1 MKKRVFAVVVA
12 LALVVGLIGG
22 AVASDSLAFTYTVEP
37 DAAVTVTLDGEEMEL
52 KNALGE
58 TVVPILVDGTTYLPI
73 RAISEALGL
82 DVDWEQ
88 GDHKVILET
97 EEYNEECVTPVFA
110 ETNGG
115 WLMGYKEDSTYI
127 FKGVQYGVAERFKP
141 AEPATW
147 PGVKSALI
155 YAETAPNTSNTVSVS
170 AFVDAMGPDM
180 VQNENCLYL
189 NVWTQSMDT
198 TAKKP
203 VVFFIHGGGYSGGAS
218 NELSVYDGKALSEFG
233 DVVYVNVNHRL
244 NYLGYTDLSAYGEEY
259 AESGNLGQSDLVLAL
274 QWVHDNIANFGG
286 DPNNVTIVGQSGGG
300 GKVNALLGTP
310 SAKNLFQKAI
320 QLSGGAGGSNGV
332 SLEKAQ
338 AAGQALVEKCKTTY
352 GLTTDEEALEK
363 LETIP
368 YYALAD
374 LAKGTGVGSGPV
386 YGTEFWPE
394 QTYDPATGEF
404 CELAKDKPLIVSTT
418 FAELGGADGLLVIP
432 MAINGAG
439 QYTFDPSNPEAFLAN
454 VYKPNMTEE
463 KMIELVTAKYG
474 ENADQVL
481 KLFAE
486 AYPDR
491 DPVDVLSINNRTK
504 SVKYVA
510 DKAAQ
515 GGAPVYNC
523 VFSYEYPAMGG
534 IMNYHT
540 GGDMTLWLRNVDNV
554 GITTKGDKAGAWAV
568 SEVASTA
575 LINFAYTGD
584 PGSDLLDW
592 TPYTTD
598 NGATAQF
605 DNNCR
610 VANNPDQELL
620 AFMDSIGAFAGGWPF

>member
-1 MKKRVFAVVVA
+1 MKKRVFAVVAA
-12 LALVVGLIGG
+12 LALLVGLLGG
-22 AVASDSLAFTYTVEP
+22 AVASDSLAFTYSVEP
-37 DAAVTVTLDGEEMEL
+37 DRAVTVTLDGEKLEL

-58 TVVPILVDGTTYLPI
+58 AVVPVLVDGTTYLPI
-73 RAISEALGL
+73 RAVSEALGL
-82 DVDWEQ
+82 NVDWEQ
-88 GDHKVILET
+88 GDREVILET
-97 EEYNEECVTPVFA
+97 EEYTETCVTPVFA
-110 ETNGG
+110 ETTGG
-115 WLMGYKEDSTYI
+115 WLMGYLEDSTYI
-127 FKGVQYGVAERFKP
+127 FKGIQYGTAERFKT
-141 AEPATW
+141 AEPVSW
-147 PGVKSALI
+147 RGVKSALV
-155 YAETAPNTSNTVSVS
+155 YAESAPNTNSTVSVS
-170 AFVDAMGPDM
+170 SFVDAMGPDM

-189 NVWTQSMDT
+189 NVWTQSVDN
-198 TAKKP
+198 TAGKP
-203 VVFFIHGGGYSGGAS
+203 VVFFIHGGGYSSGAS
-218 NELSVYDGKALSEFG
+218 NELNVYDGKALSEFG

-259 AESGNLGQSDLVLAL
+259 AGSGNLGQSDLVLAL

-310 SAKNLFQKAI
+310 SAKDLFQKAI
-320 QLSGGAGGSNGV
+320 QLSGGAGSTGV
-332 SLEKAQ
+332 SLETAQ

-352 GLTTDEEALEK
+352 GLATDAEALEK

-368 YYALAD
+368 YYALAE
-374 LAKGTGVGSGPV
+374 LAAGTGVGAGPV

-394 QTYDPATGEF
+394 QTYNSATGEF
-404 CELAKDKPLIVSTT
+404 CEIAKDKPLIVSST
-418 FAELGGADGLLVIP
+418 FAEASGADSLLVIP
-432 MAINGAG
+432 LAINGAG
-439 QYTFDPSNPEAFLAN
+439 QYTFDPSDPEAFLAN

-463 KMIELVTAKYG
+463 KMVELVTAKYG

-491 DPVDVLSINNRTK
+491 DPVDVLSIVNRTNT
-504 SVKYVA
+504 VKYVA

-540 GGDMTLWLRNVDNV
+540 GGDMTLWFRNVNHV
-554 GITTKGDKAGAWAV
+554 GITTTGDKAGAWAV
-568 SEVASTA
+568 SDVASTA
-575 LINFAYTGD
+575 LINFAYSGD
-584 PGSDLLDW
+584 PSSDLLDW
-592 TPYTTD
+592 TPYTAD

-605 DNNCR
+605 DNNSR
-610 VANNPDQELL
+610 VASNPDRELL
-620 AFMDSIGAFAGGWPF
+620 AYMDSIGAFAGGWPF